1 MRTAVA
7 VLGTS
12 REMTVCKRNT
22 VSAAMTTG
30 STEFS
35 GIDPW
40 APFPTS
46 LTRSESDPAYEGPA
60 CPAIVPAGSG
70 DTCWPRTMSGF
81 GNRSNSP
88 SSTMACAPAPSSSAG
103 WKTRTRVPDQVV
115 VSCERI
121 RAAPSKQVVCRSWPH
136 AWLTETVFPW
146 SSVVVTVL
154 A

>member
-1 MRTAVA
+1 MTLAASPAWMEPTVRTAVA

-46 LTRSESDPAYEGPA
+46 LTRS
-60 CPAIVPAGSG
+60 
-70 DTCWPRTMSGF
+70 
-81 GNRSNSP
+81 
-88 SSTMACAPAPSSSAG
+88 
-103 WKTRTRVPDQVV
+103 
-115 VSCERI
+115 
-121 RAAPSKQVVCRSWPH
+121 
-136 AWLTETVFPW
+136 
-146 SSVVVTVL
+146 
-154 A
+154 